1 MPLENIRS
9 AKVAGSFYPADFNE
23 LNNTLNQLISFSD
36 QSKSLKALIVPHAG
50 YAYSG
55 KVAGQ
60 VFGYLKNNSFNK
72 VIVIGP
78 SHYYGFNGFSVADF
92 DYYETPLGKV
102 KVSFQVK
109 DLIREEHFS
118 YQVQA
123 HDQEHAIEIELPFLQ
138 KTLNNFELIPIIA
151 GQNNLTE
158 IEEVSNV
165 LKKYI
170 DDQTLI
176 VFSVD
181 FTHYGPSY
189 GFVPFTDDM
198 ASNLDKLDQ
207 PVVEYLTDFKTNE
220 LHNYLTSTAQTNDG
234 EVVLTL
240 ASFLLAGKDYN
251 VELVAKDSS
260 GQIMNDYTNSVS
272 YYGLIVS
279 LAEELSTGYT
289 DQEKEFLLKLSRN
302 TLNKYYEDGS
312 TLTISESLVPKRL
325 KEERGVFVTLEK
337 NGNLRGCIGYILPN
351 GPIYQAVI
359 ENTLNAALDDPRFD
373 PVEAE
378 ELNST
383 KIEISILSLPEE
395 LAVNDSKEYL
405 VELRPLIDGVV
416 LKQSTYQATYLPQ
429 VWEDLK
435 EPEMFL
441 NSLCQKA
448 GLKQKCWQDSNT
460 KLLIYQAEV
469 FHQ

>member
-1 MPLENIRS
+1 
-9 AKVAGSFYPADFNE
+9 
-23 LNNTLNQLISFSD
+23 
-36 QSKSLKALIVPHAG
+36 
-50 YAYSG
+50 
-55 KVAGQ
+55 
-60 VFGYLKNNSFNK
+60 
-72 VIVIGP
+72 
-78 SHYYGFNGFSVADF
+78 
-92 DYYETPLGKV
+92 
-102 KVSFQVK
+102 
-109 DLIREEHFS
+109 
-118 YQVQA
+118 
-123 HDQEHAIEIELPFLQ
+123 
-138 KTLNNFELIPIIA
+138 
-151 GQNNLTE
+151 
-158 IEEVSNV
+158 
-165 LKKYI
+165 
-170 DDQTLI
+170 
-176 VFSVD
+176 
-181 FTHYGPSY
+181 
-189 GFVPFTDDM
+189 VPFTDDM